1 MNLIHSLSYPPP
13 SPNTNPN
20 PKIHGPSSPHPR
32 LLLRFRPSRR
42 QTILYL
48 KTLGI
53 DAAAA
58 SPESLDWTL
67 SIVEFLKSK
76 GFDDPHFPRLASFCP
91 RIFSSSTDVHRTL
104 APVLSFLV
112 SDLSAS
118 PDQARELIIRCPELL
133 TSNVDY
139 RLQPT
144 LDFLE
149 GLGIKNL
156 STPSNLNAHLL
167 NTPVEKL
174 LAKIGFFEGLGF
186 SYEESA
192 GMCARCPAIFGYG
205 VESNLRPK
213 IEYLV
218 YMMRRPL
225 EEVKEFPQ
233 YFAFSLKK
241 RIAPRHLHLKERGI
255 RIHLRKMLFYGDE
268 KFYAK
273 WK

>member
-1 MNLIHSLSYPPP
+1 MDLIHSLS
-13 SPNTNPN
+13 SPLNPNPNPN
-20 PKIHGPSSPHPR
+20 PKIHGSSSPNPR
-32 LLLRFRPSRR
+32 HFLRFRPSRR
-42 QTILYL
+42 QIVLYL
-48 KTLGI
+48 KNLGI
-53 DAAAA
+53 DATAD
-58 SPESLDWTL
+58 SPESLHWTL
-67 SIVEFLKSK
+67 TIVDFLKSK
-76 GFDDPHFPRLASFCP
+76 GFDDRHFPRLASVCP
-91 RIFSSSTDVHRTL
+91 RIFSSSSDVDRIL
-104 APVLSFLV
+104 APALSFFS

-118 PDQARELIIRCPELL
+118 PDQARDFIILCPDLLI
-133 TSNVDY
+133 SSVDY
-139 RLQPT
+139 GLRPT
-144 LDFLE
+144 LDFLQ

-156 STPSNLNAHLL
+156 GIPSNLNAHLL
-167 NTPVEKL
+167 NTPIEKL
-174 LAKIGFFEGLGF
+174 MAKIRFFEGLGL

-213 IEYLV
+213 VEYLV

-255 RIHLRKMLFYGDE
+255 RIPLRKMLFYSDE